1 MLKGER
7 CFSAKCG
14 MTRRP
19 YVPGQHGPTQR
30 TKLSEYG
37 RQLREKQKIKKI
49 FGLSEK
55 GLSRI
60 YGEAERRT
68 GNSAEN
74 LLKLIE
80 SRLDNMVYRSG
91 IGASRSD
98 SRQIVSHGHV
108 KVDGTKLSI
117 PSSTIKPGQKI
128 SFDNTVKFDTK
139 KVKHSAW
146 IKYHEKAKEFE
157 YLHMPSREET
167 DLNINEN
174 LVVEYYSR

>member
-14 MTRRP
+14 ITRRP
-19 YVPGQHGPTQR
+19 YIPGQHGPNQR

-37 RQLREKQKIKKI
+37 RQLREKQKIKRI

-55 GLSRI
+55 DLSKV
-60 YGEAERRT
+60 YTEAERRT

-74 LLKLIE
+74 LVQLIE

-98 SRQIVSHGHV
+98 SRQIVSHGHT
-108 KVDGTKLSI
+108 KVDGIKLDV
-117 PSSTIKPGQKI
+117 PSAIVKPGQKI
-128 SFDNTVKFDTK
+128 SFDSSVKYDTK
-139 KVKHSAW
+139 KLKNSAW
-146 IKYHEKAKEFE
+146 IKYDEKNKAFE

-167 DLNINEN
+167 DLNINES